1 MDIIELSANE
11 ALKLV
16 EFIKE
21 HPNKKIKICKKIGLG
36 HLGVVEVSTNGHLGI
51 VEEALTNSNLGVIE
65 ASTNSSDITNITVLI

>member
-1 MDIIELSANE
+1 MDIIEISANE

-36 HLGVVEVSTNGHLGI
+36 HLGIVEVSTN
-51 VEEALTNSNLGVIE
+51 NN
-65 ASTNSSDITNITVLI
+65 DITNITD

>member
-1 MDIIELSANE
+1 MDIIELSTNE

-36 HLGVVEVSTNGHLGI
+36 HLGIVEVSTN
-51 VEEALTNSNLGVIE
+51 N
-65 ASTNSSDITNITVLI
+65 SDITNITD